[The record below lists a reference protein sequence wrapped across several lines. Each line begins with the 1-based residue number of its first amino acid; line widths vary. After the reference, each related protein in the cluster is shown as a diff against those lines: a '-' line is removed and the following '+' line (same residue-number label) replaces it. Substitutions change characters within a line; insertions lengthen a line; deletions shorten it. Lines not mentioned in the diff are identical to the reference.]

1 VVARL
6 HAKLEFLLLQNI
18 QVFLWRFPTG
28 TISAGRLGNVYNFLT
43 IQRQVHQQFLLE
55 LCFFF
60 V

>member
-6 HAKLEFLLLQNI
+6 HAKLEFLLFKKF

-28 TISAGRLGNVYNFLT
+28 TISAGRLGNVYNFST
-43 IQRQVHQQFLLE
+43 IQAASSSAVSAS